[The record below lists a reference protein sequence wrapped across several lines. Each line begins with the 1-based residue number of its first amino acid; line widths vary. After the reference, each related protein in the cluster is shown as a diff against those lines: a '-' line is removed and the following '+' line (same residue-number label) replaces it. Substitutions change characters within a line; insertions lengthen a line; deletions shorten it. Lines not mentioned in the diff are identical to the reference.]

1 MEDGSSKR
9 RLVRGSRDLIFA
21 ALAFFVP
28 IFRQEIVSKWI
39 SLFDSVLGSEC
50 CAAEGMENVIASVSG
65 YHGRERFKLI
75 KLITQTGA
83 HYVGTMARSTTHLVC
98 WELDG
103 NKYNLARSFGTKI
116 VSHGW
121 FEDCLKK
128 GRRIPERPYLMQS
141 GRQVGP
147 ILWEVPK
154 EDKHAKRKGENP
166 ENAKQDVLFDL
177 SNTFDDARNQG
188 NSSRHCENEVPR
200 SHLLD
205 KPGCASISRPHS
217 CGQKTNLCDRIENS
231 ESTERKSRK
240 LRRRSRTADFSVHA
254 VLEANRRAEI
264 SYLRDI
270 SDSDS
275 ISSDDLV
282 NRQVPPPENN
292 SDETSQAADGLED
305 IVELNSFPDP
315 NEITPQKQHGKCGM
329 SQRED
334 REASPSIDPF
344 RSPAELSCVI
354 CWTDFSST
362 RGVLACGHRFCYT
375 CIKGW
380 ADCMASKRKV
390 STCPLCKASFSSIT
404 KVDSAASSDQKIYSQ
419 TLPPSSSSDAADICL
434 PPNDLDSFIGSQA
447 SELV

>member
-1 MEDGSSKR
+1 MENGSSKR

-28 IFRQEIVSKWI
+28 IFRQERHILTFFCFLI
-39 SLFDSVLGSEC
+39 YLYNLTLFDSVLGSEC
-50 CAAEGMENVIASVSG
+50 CAAEGMENVISSVSG

-83 HYVGTMARSTTHLVC
+83 HYVGPWPDRLPIWLVC

-116 VSHGW
+116 VSHRW

-128 GRRIPERPYLMQS
+128 GRRVPERPYLMQRGKS
-141 GRQVGP
+141 RECQ
-147 ILWEVPK
+147 
-154 EDKHAKRKGENP
+154 A
-166 ENAKQDVLFDL
+166 DVLFDL

-188 NSSRHCENEVPR
+188 NSSRHSENEVPR
-200 SHLLD
+200 SRLLD

-240 LRRRSRTADFSVHA
+240 LRRRSRTADFTVHA
-254 VLEANRRAEI
+254 VLEVNRRAEI

-282 NRQVPPPENN
+282 NRQVPSPENN

-334 REASPSIDPF
+334 RETSPSIDPF
-344 RSPAELSCVI
+344 RSPAELSC
-354 CWTDFSST
+354 
-362 RGVLACGHRFCYT
+362 GVLACGHRFCYT

-419 TLPPSSSSDAADICL
+419 TLPPSFSSDAADICL